1 MDKVTLISSDSEA
14 FTVDARIFLDSMI
27 HNMPHEL
34 KNVPIPMNIN
44 AATLRKVIEWCQ
56 YRHGQSARVS
66 KLEYREQGLEI
77 KNWERNFLNQV
88 DQKILIQIIQ
98 AADFL
103 DIDALFD
110 VSCKKAASLIKQ
122 GSLDSVSDL
131 PPNIQAHIAQNI
143 PPNALKVA
151 SEKERIRITHEQGV
165 HNQIWTSFFSDD
177 DWFEAIFDLE
187 TDANPVLIGK
197 SLGRGEMFV
206 VLSSMDWS
214 GDIYHDKRGLRK
226 SLKDHDFDEATYE
239 CTMKGSNKVLNI
251 WESRG
256 SDHSRVS
263 NVEERLVQSE
273 ADGTRWTSISY
284 LRNPRIQRL
293 ENKFKP
299 NGRLAVRCNK
309 CLDPYSG
316 KPLEWLCVDRD
327 DTVIYRPF
335 TTFESGR

>member
-1 MDKVTLISSDSEA
+1 MDKVTLISRDSEA
-14 FTVDARIFLDSMI
+14 FTVDVRIFLDSMI

-44 AATLRKVIEWCQ
+44 AAALRKSV
-56 YRHGQSARVS
+56 RVS
-66 KLEYREQGLEI
+66 EFEYREQGLEI
-77 KNWERNFLNQV
+77 KNWEQNFLNQV

-98 AADFL
+98 AVDFL

-122 GSLDSVSDL
+122 GSLDS
-131 PPNIQAHIAQNI
+131 IAQNI
-143 PPNALKVA
+143 PLNALKVA

-177 DWFEAIFDLE
+177 DWFEAIVDLE

-197 SLGRGEMFV
+197 SLGRSERFV

-214 GDIYHDKRGLRK
+214 GDFDKRGLRK

-239 CTMKGSNKVLNI
+239 CTMKGSNK
-251 WESRG
+251 SRG
-256 SDHSRVS
+256 LDYSQVS

-273 ADGTRWTSISY
+273 ADGTRWTSIS
-284 LRNPRIQRL
+284 
-293 ENKFKP
+293 
-299 NGRLAVRCNK
+299 LAVRCNK
-309 CLDPYSG
+309 CLNPYSG
-316 KPLEWLCVDRD
+316 EPLERLCVDGD

-335 TTFESGR
+335 TTFQNGR

>member
-1 MDKVTLISSDSEA
+1 MDKVTLISNDSEA

-44 AATLRKVIEWCQ
+44 AAALRKVIEWCQ

-66 KLEYREQGLEI
+66 KFKYREQGLEI
-77 KNWERNFLNQV
+77 KNWEKNFLNQ
-88 DQKILIQIIQ
+88 
-98 AADFL
+98 
-103 DIDALFD
+103 
-110 VSCKKAASLIKQ
+110 KAASLIKQ

-131 PPNIQAHIAQNI
+131 PPNIQAQIAQNI

-151 SEKERIRITHEQGV
+151 SEEERIRLTHEQG
-165 HNQIWTSFFSDD
+165 FK
-177 DWFEAIFDLE
+177 AIFDLK

-256 SDHSRVS
+256 SDYSQVS

-273 ADGTRWTSISY
+273 ADGARWTSISY

-293 ENKFKP
+293 KNKSKP

-309 CLDPYSG
+309 CLNPCNG
-316 KPLEWLCVDRD
+316 EPLEWLCVDRD

-335 TTFESGR
+335 TTFQSGR